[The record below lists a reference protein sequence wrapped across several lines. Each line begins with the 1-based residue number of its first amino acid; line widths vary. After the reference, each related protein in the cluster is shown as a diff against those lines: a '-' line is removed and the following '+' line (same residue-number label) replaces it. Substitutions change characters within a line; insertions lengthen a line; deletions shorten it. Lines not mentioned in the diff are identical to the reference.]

1 MNQGPDS
8 FETEL
13 SALRPAKP
21 SREAMD
27 RLETKLSHA
36 PSSASSSPA
45 SAPRRRGLNWILW
58 LAPAAAAATV
68 GILLFGRWAAV
79 SIKPLPTGEPV
90 SQPGLRAD
98 KVEIDR
104 QLMTNFDA
112 IARLP
117 SGEPVRF
124 RCEDW
129 RSGPCVSK
137 LTEFTELLRYETFY
151 FIASAIVL
159 EFNFF
164 TGADHIC
171 HQPALRSRF
180 AGEDCGKCT
189 FRISGARR
197 GPHRSGECFRNHRSY
212 G

>member
-13 SALRPAKP
+13 SSLRPAKP

-27 RLETKLSHA
+27 QLERNLSPA
-36 PSSASSSPA
+36 LSNASSLPA

-58 LAPAAAAATV
+58 LVPAAAAAAV

-79 SIKPLPTGEPV
+79 SIKPLPTGESV

-112 IARLP
+112 IAQLP

-124 RCEDW
+124 RCEQWMDKVRLRDSAAGLVVE
-129 RSGPCVSK
+129 RSTPRLEIRPVR
-137 LTEFTELLRYETFY
+137 FETY
-151 FIASAIVL
+151 
-159 EFNFF
+159 
-164 TGADHIC
+164 
-171 HQPALRSRF
+171 
-180 AGEDCGKCT
+180 
-189 FRISGARR
+189 
-197 GPHRSGECFRNHRSY
+197 
-212 G
+212 